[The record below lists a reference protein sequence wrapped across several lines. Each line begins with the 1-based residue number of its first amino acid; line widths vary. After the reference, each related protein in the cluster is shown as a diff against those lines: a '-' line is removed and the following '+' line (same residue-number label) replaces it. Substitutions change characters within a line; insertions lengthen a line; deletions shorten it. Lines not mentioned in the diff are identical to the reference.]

1 MSARPPTL
9 SCVTTLGRA
18 QTQRSAVWVEQV
30 DRPEAWA
37 TEHLWLLESIFALF
51 DRDGDWPRIES
62 VQRVLADSD
71 PARAVAVAQL
81 AIDIPSELGARH
93 VDRFALTTRALAH
106 CPGAASLLS
115 LFVGVIGRAA
125 AAYRA
130 SDDEHP
136 AVLSGFEVKQAL
148 GLDDRA
154 YVLVSRLVFA
164 EPWFFG
170 GGGGNVQD
178 DWQYNVRA
186 EVLLAEDIHDITD
199 YLDVVARYRFGSPEI
214 ALAPPAASQHLVIGA
229 VRDWLRKRDPTVR
242 DYLLVAIASAVVAGV
257 VLWLLLG

>member
-1 MSARPPTL
+1 
-9 SCVTTLGRA
+9 
-18 QTQRSAVWVEQV
+18 
-30 DRPEAWA
+30 
-37 TEHLWLLESIFALF
+37 LWLVESIFVLF
-51 DRDGDWPRIES
+51 DRDADWPRIES

-93 VDRFALTTRALAH
+93 VDRFALTTRALSH
-106 CPGAASLLS
+106 CNAATPLLS
-115 LFVGVIGRAA
+115 RFVAVIRQAA
-125 AAYRA
+125 GAYRA

-136 AVLSGFEVKQAL
+136 AVLSGFAVKQSL
-148 GLDDRA
+148 DLDDLT
-154 YVLVSRLVFA
+154 YVKVSRLVFR

-170 GGGGNVQD
+170 NGGGDVDG
-178 DWQYNVRA
+178 DWRYDVRA
-186 EVLLAEDIHDITD
+186 EVLLAENIHDITD

-214 ALAPPAASQHLVIGA
+214 ALASPAASRHLVIGA
-229 VRDWLRKRDPTVR
+229 VRDWLRKRDLTVR

>member
-1 MSARPPTL
+1 
-9 SCVTTLGRA
+9 
-18 QTQRSAVWVEQV
+18 
-30 DRPEAWA
+30 
-37 TEHLWLLESIFALF
+37 LWLLESIFALF

-93 VDRFALTTRALAH
+93 VDRFALTARALSH
-106 CPGAASLLS
+106 CNAATPLLS
-115 LFVGVIGRAA
+115 LFVAVMRQAA
-125 AAYRA
+125 VAYRA

-136 AVLSGFEVKQAL
+136 AVLSGFAVKRSL
-148 GLDDRA
+148 ELDDLT
-154 YVLVSRLVFA
+154 YVKVSRLVFR

-170 GGGGNVQD
+170 NGGGNVD
-178 DWQYNVRA
+178 EDWRYDVRA
-186 EVLLAEDIHDITD
+186 EVLLAENIHDITD
-199 YLDVVARYRFGSPEI
+199 YLGVVAQYRFGPPEI
-214 ALAPPAASQHLVIGA
+214 AAASPATSQHLVIDA
-229 VRDWLRKRDPTVR
+229 ARDWFTKRDLTVR